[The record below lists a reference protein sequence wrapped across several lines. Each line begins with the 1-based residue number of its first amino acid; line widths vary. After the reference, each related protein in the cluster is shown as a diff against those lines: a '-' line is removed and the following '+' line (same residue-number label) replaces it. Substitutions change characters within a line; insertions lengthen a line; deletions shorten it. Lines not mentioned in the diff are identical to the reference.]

1 MNKNHISFKAFFL
14 ALLLGFTDPTM
25 VMGADDAAP
34 STMINTSPQSER
46 VLPQRMRDLL
56 NDKGNL
62 VLSEDVFNQKI
73 NDIFNKENDLSLTF
87 SMFSE
92 EGSGLTGEHL
102 SRIFDA
108 IKTSNNLAAILTKDI
123 ADKVSLQILKGNL
136 IPTFLDL
143 DNKKYKN
150 IGLSGSFRGSTT
162 LILRDL
168 PALEGLVIHSNNV
181 LANLA
186 VEGLPLLKM
195 VWVNKNPALITLT
208 LQDLP
213 ALQGLVITSN
223 NVLANLA
230 VEGLHLLRAI
240 KVESNDALS
249 ILTLQD
255 LPVLQGLIIH
265 SNNILTNLTLEDL
278 LILSSLELHNNNKL
292 RKVKASRN
300 QDRQT
305 FEYNHIIDMHDDE
318 DDVNQILDFLNPN
331 VAQAQAIIGQEAI
344 VRGQKLFIA
353 VYKSFVESA
362 NNKLFLNFIPQ
373 EGEVQQCFTRDTG
386 AMFVFLKEYQDSLGL
401 RSDLDSVTK
410 RFRAEQA
417 LIGVQL
423 LQGKN
428 KDYQDVDIPNHEIS
442 LHASYPVYKLRN
454 DLPNIKQLFCFVYGA
469 AQAKYDEIWS
479 KNVGYFA
486 QVWIAENFGDIRNF
500 SECANFNDTGPFLL
514 SDKGSELIEKITKSI
529 KSGGNT
535 FIFGINESNINK
547 KIMQNFKISYKLLE
561 SFQQS
566 PLFESLKETK
576 QDALN
581 PLIEALFMTMRGHNI
596 NFDEQDEPNK
606 PACAQGAYLQLLQ
619 ALGEVVNN
627 RNMQN
632 AIAGIE
638 IVSCAA
644 PA

>member
-1 MNKNHISFKAFFL
+1 MPLLKVIKVDSNP
-14 ALLLGFTDPTM
+14 AL
-25 VMGADDAAP
+25 
-34 STMINTSPQSER
+34 
-46 VLPQRMRDLL
+46 
-56 NDKGNL
+56 
-62 VLSEDVFNQKI
+62 
-73 NDIFNKENDLSLTF
+73 
-87 SMFSE
+87 
-92 EGSGLTGEHL
+92 
-102 SRIFDA
+102 
-108 IKTSNNLAAILTKDI
+108 
-123 ADKVSLQILKGNL
+123 
-136 IPTFLDL
+136 
-143 DNKKYKN
+143 
-150 IGLSGSFRGSTT
+150 TT
-162 LILRDL
+162 LTLQDL
-168 PALEGLVIHSNNV
+168 PALQGLVIHSNNV